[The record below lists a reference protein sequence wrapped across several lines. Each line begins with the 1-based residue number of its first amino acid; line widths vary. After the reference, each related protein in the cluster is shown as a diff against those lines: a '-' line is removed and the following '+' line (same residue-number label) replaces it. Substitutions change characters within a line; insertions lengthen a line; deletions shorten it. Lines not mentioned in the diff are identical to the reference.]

1 MPQSYPSPHT
11 PHTPHTLHTPH
22 TPHTSHDCHVSNAS
36 VPTAQPS
43 TLPASTLSR
52 QNIWQGFKQLTPI
65 SLFVVVFGA
74 AFGLAAIQ
82 VGLSNSATLS
92 MSAFVFAGASQFAT
106 LELWGAQVP
115 IFTVLITVFAINARH
130 LLMGATLYPWLRPL
144 PPWQR
149 YGIMLVASDA
159 NWAMAMQ
166 TFHGHRSNKHGNKH
180 DRTGLGILFGGGLA
194 IWLFWLLGTALGVY
208 FGQAI
213 KDPASLGLDM
223 VMGCFLFAMVLGE
236 NKTPATLLIW
246 VVAAAAS
253 IMAFYFLPENS
264 HVIVGALAGGLV
276 GLLPFKPHTPPAPNE
291 ETNSCS

>member
-106 LELWGAQVP
+106 LELWG
-115 IFTVLITVFAINARH
+115 R
-130 LLMGATLYPWLRPL
+130 
-144 PPWQR
+144 
-149 YGIMLVASDA
+149 ASA
-159 NWAMAMQ
+159 H
-166 TFHGHRSNKHGNKH
+166 FHRSHHRFRHQRPPPSHGRH
-180 DRTGLGILFGGGLA
+180 
-194 IWLFWLLGTALGVY
+194 
-208 FGQAI
+208 
-213 KDPASLGLDM
+213 
-223 VMGCFLFAMVLGE
+223 
-236 NKTPATLLIW
+236 TLPL
-246 VVAAAAS
+246 AAS
-253 IMAFYFLPENS
+253 ITPMA
-264 HVIVGALAGGLV
+264 ALWHHAGGIRRQL
-276 GLLPFKPHTPPAPNE
+276 GNGNADLSRTPQQQAWQQ
-291 ETNSCS
+291 T

>member
-106 LELWGAQVP
+106 LELWVRKCP
-115 IFTVLITVFAINARH
+115 FSPFSS
-130 LLMGATLYPWLRPL
+130 PFSP
-144 PPWQR
+144 
-149 YGIMLVASDA
+149 S
-159 NWAMAMQ
+159 
-166 TFHGHRSNKHGNKH
+166 
-180 DRTGLGILFGGGLA
+180 
-194 IWLFWLLGTALGVY
+194 
-208 FGQAI
+208 
-213 KDPASLGLDM
+213 
-223 VMGCFLFAMVLGE
+223 
-236 NKTPATLLIW
+236 TPATFSWAPHSTLGCVHYPHGSVMASCW
-246 VVAAAAS
+246 WHQTPTGQWQCRPFTDTAATSMATNMTEQVWAFYSAAGLPFGYFGCLAPHWAS
-253 IMAFYFLPENS
+253 ILD
-264 HVIVGALAGGLV
+264 
-276 GLLPFKPHTPPAPNE
+276 KPLKTQPA
-291 ETNSCS
+291 